1 MDINLPRPLELRHPP
16 ARYLGQAEA
25 VTFLGVLSVSYN
37 TLFIFKNSK
46 PGSKSKE
53 NRADDLCIKAINRRQ
68 DLLFSRDIIDPAARV
83 ARLATTTLLLYKL
96 SAWLACLPCPNQL
109 CIPAWLFQQRQQGRA
124 AQGRA
129 AQYQTNLLVRDHH
142 AHVCFPIIK
151 CHFYISVRNL
161 KIFQKYP
168 AQGPGS

>member
-1 MDINLPRPLELRHPP
+1 MVVGKLNWK
-16 ARYLGQAEA
+16 YS

-124 AQGRA
+124 GQGKGRA
-129 AQYQTNLLVRDHH
+129 GSLQNPHGFKQILVDSSGFAVNVEVGR
-142 AHVCFPIIK
+142 
-151 CHFYISVRNL
+151 ISTRR
-161 KIFQKYP
+161 
-168 AQGPGS
+168 SRSRR